1 MVLKKG
7 GKRAYQDLNN
17 LELTTSG
24 FETPRS
30 LRMSKRAR
38 LDDRLDFGPRETSR
52 NRFEFPITAE
62 ATTGRRVWENEMDRT
77 ENSFEAGYRVPRE
90 HTRNLYPR
98 MEEADQLTKYFNEM
112 RNK

>member
-1 MVLKKG
+1 MVLKKR

-17 LELTTSG
+17 LKITKSG

-52 NRFEFPITAE
+52 NRFKFPITAE
-62 ATTGRRVWENEMDRT
+62 VTTNRRV
-77 ENSFEAGYRVPRE
+77 
-90 HTRNLYPR
+90 
-98 MEEADQLTKYFNEM
+98 
-112 RNK
+112 